1 MRVRV
6 IRAHPLQ
13 DSFNA
18 AIHARAVAGLARAG
32 HELGSSGGWRGS
44 RAPAAWRAAGDHF
57 GPRDSRGDFGYHSTI
72 EPGADGSRARS
83 ETGGRYTFAM

>member
-32 HELGSSGGWRGS
+32 HDWVER
-44 RAPAAWRAAGDHF
+44 RMAGF
-57 GPRDSRGDFGYHSTI
+57 
-72 EPGADGSRARS
+72 
-83 ETGGRYTFAM
+83 